1 MYLPPVAPLPPA
13 SLPDSEVDLNAAR
26 QSFLAALKAGDAP
39 SLSASL
45 QALHAS
51 PVELARLLKEPSG
64 HHRQSALRGAMANGH
79 EASVQL
85 LLSAAGV
92 LRKDKAIGVEDER
105 KLLTEAMSNE
115 ALDHPD
121 VFAPWLQALKL
132 AVDGG
137 RMNAREAKQALLPT
151 SLRYHAD
158 IRTWAGDP
166 GKADR
171 LRQWGTLI
179 SQAQATG
186 LINAKEARTV
196 LLGPYN
202 TTLKTMLERSNKPE
216 ALAAYMDAQ
225 AIVAAKA

>member
-1 MYLPPVAPLPPA
+1 
-13 SLPDSEVDLNAAR
+13 
-26 QSFLAALKAGDAP
+26 
-39 SLSASL
+39 
-45 QALHAS
+45 
-51 PVELARLLKEPSG
+51 
-64 HHRQSALRGAMANGH
+64 MANGH

-92 LRKDKAIGVEDER
+92 LRKDKAIGVEDDR

-121 VFAPWLQALKL
+121 VLALAAGAQA
-132 AVDGG
+132 G
-137 RMNAREAKQALLPT
+137 RRWRPRERQEAKQALLPT

-179 SQAQATG
+179 CRRRPPA
-186 LINAKEARTV
+186 
-196 LLGPYN
+196 
-202 TTLKTMLERSNKPE
+202 
-216 ALAAYMDAQ
+216 
-225 AIVAAKA
+225 